1 MLLISLLVSIKFSL
15 WPAKKLVLWFYIL
28 SLRRINYP
36 CDTQMQWIY
45 NSLMVTLS
53 MYLNLPSCKIQQ
65 SFKAQRMFSLSTTFK
80 KCSRKEAGAHY
91 KTCVQTKVAR
101 RNHSSAS
108 ESTSSSKSSSDI
120 ESSWRL
126 VIVHPIHVHSCV
138 QRRPI
143 SISPSLQSNF
153 VHLVPKLT
161 NLLHESL
168 LNSMNLLFVDGTMCI
183 THKKSE
189 KGLLLLPISS
199 HVGSAATLF
208 VDNMWNVAQLRITST
223 LDIWRF
229 QCGDGSRLQTIL
241 WLQTQWFFQ
250 CTWTFSTVL
259 RKMGRTNQRPTSC
272 QDLYM

>member
-1 MLLISLLVSIKFSL
+1 MLVSIKFSL
-15 WPAKKLVLWFYIL
+15 WPAKKLQFYDFRY
-28 SLRRINYP
+28 RRINYP
-36 CDTQMQWIY
+36 CDTQMEWIY

-53 MYLNLPSCKIQQ
+53 MYLKSCKIQQ
-65 SFKAQRMFSLSTTFK
+65 SFKVQRMFSLSTMFK

-91 KTCVQTKVAR
+91 KTCVKTKVAR
-101 RNHSSAS
+101 RNHASAS
-108 ESTSSSKSSSDI
+108 ELTSSSKSSSDI

-126 VIVHPIHVHSCV
+126 VHPTNVHSCV

-189 KGLLLLPISS
+189 K
-199 HVGSAATLF
+199 
-208 VDNMWNVAQLRITST
+208 R
-223 LDIWRF
+223 
-229 QCGDGSRLQTIL
+229 
-241 WLQTQWFFQ
+241 
-250 CTWTFSTVL
+250 
-259 RKMGRTNQRPTSC
+259 
-272 QDLYM
+272 

>member
-1 MLLISLLVSIKFSL
+1 
-15 WPAKKLVLWFYIL
+15 
-28 SLRRINYP
+28 
-36 CDTQMQWIY
+36 MQWIY

-53 MYLNLPSCKIQQ
+53 MYLKLPSCKIQH

-91 KTCVQTKVAR
+91 KTCVKTKVAR

-108 ESTSSSKSSSDI
+108 ELTSSSKSSSDI

-126 VIVHPIHVHSCV
+126 VHPTHVHSCV

-143 SISPSLQSNF
+143 SIYPSLQSNF
-153 VHLVPKLT
+153 FHLVPKLT

-189 KGLLLLPISS
+189 K
-199 HVGSAATLF
+199 
-208 VDNMWNVAQLRITST
+208 R
-223 LDIWRF
+223 
-229 QCGDGSRLQTIL
+229 
-241 WLQTQWFFQ
+241 
-250 CTWTFSTVL
+250 
-259 RKMGRTNQRPTSC
+259 
-272 QDLYM
+272 